1 MIAASPQSPV
11 GDLVRQRPAFSR
23 VLEQHRIDYCCG
35 GKITLA
41 DACAKRGIDPL
52 ALLDK
57 FEDAGHGEGT
67 GSPIDRMGLAELVDH
82 IVGTHHAYLR
92 EELPRI
98 DALTLKVASVHGQA
112 NPSLLNVRE
121 CFVECRAELEAHM
134 IKEEHV
140 LFPMIRELEAPTSCA
155 CGTRRSISGPIRM
168 MEAEH
173 DSAGDALER
182 MHALTDG
189 YTPPEDAC
197 NTYRAMLDALATFER
212 DMHEHVHKENNV
224 LFPRALE
231 LEASRL
237 AKGGI

>member
-1 MIAASPQSPV
+1 
-11 GDLVRQRPAFSR
+11 
-23 VLEQHRIDYCCG
+23 
-35 GKITLA
+35 
-41 DACAKRGIDPL
+41 
-52 ALLDK
+52 
-57 FEDAGHGEGT
+57 
-67 GSPIDRMGLAELVDH
+67 MGLAELVDH
-82 IVGTHHAYLR
+82 IVGTHHAYLH

-112 NPSLLNVRE
+112 NPSLHNVRE
-121 CFVECRAELEAHM
+121 CFVECREELEAHM

-140 LFPMIRELEAPTSCA
+140 LFPMIRELEAPTCCA

-231 LEASRL
+231 LEASL
-237 AKGGI
+237 LTKGGI